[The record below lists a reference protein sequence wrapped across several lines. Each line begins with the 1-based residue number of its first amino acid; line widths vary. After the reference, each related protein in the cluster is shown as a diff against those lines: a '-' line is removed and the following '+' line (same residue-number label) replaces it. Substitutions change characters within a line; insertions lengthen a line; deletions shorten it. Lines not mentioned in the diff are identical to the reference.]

1 VLDADPEF
9 TAWKGVD
16 WLDDARPSATPAQ
29 PERKIAVGEHAL
41 SPYGA
46 MVTQISTCA
55 QVEDY
60 VGLRLAFFSFI
71 SVSVAAPTLMMAS
84 RQLLRAGPRRFGVVL
99 STFQRCPPNRQAPTL
114 PCALVPLGRKEYY
127 QVSRFPET
135 ATASLGVL
143 QRWFLP
149 SSRLFSP
156 RNQAAMITFSR
167 SAPLATLL
175 QRVREQYREMP
186 GLKLTKPQATRLFG
200 VAPSVCA
207 AMLRALVMENFLSR
221 TGEGVF
227 VRSTTH

>member
-1 VLDADPEF
+1 
-9 TAWKGVD
+9 
-16 WLDDARPSATPAQ
+16 
-29 PERKIAVGEHAL
+29 
-41 SPYGA
+41 
-46 MVTQISTCA
+46 MVTQTSTCA
-55 QVEDY
+55 QVEAH
-60 VGLRLAFFSFI
+60 VGLRLAFFFFI
-71 SVSVAAPTLMMAS
+71 SVSVAAPTLMMATPPIVA
-84 RQLLRAGPRRFGVVL
+84 RRAAEIRGRPIHFSKM
-99 STFQRCPPNRQAPTL
+99 STNRQAPTL

-156 RNQAAMITFSR
+156 RNQAAMITFPR